1 MNILRDFSITAKLA
15 VLLCVPLFVALA
27 FIFNGLNVN
36 FTIYQSMKT
45 AEKLQNFA
53 ISAAALSD
61 QLQRELGFT
70 AGFLSSKG
78 AKLGTELQSQRKAT
92 DQKVTKFSQ
101 SINSKD
107 IVKFDALDEIIA
119 NYETALAKISE
130 TRTLVEK
137 QNVTVEESIAF
148 YSKVNEQL
156 VKINKLM
163 AVTVEDKAISGQIYA
178 YLNFMRLKETAG
190 IERALL
196 SKVFSAGEIDIP
208 TYNQILM
215 LQAKQKVYLH
225 VFNDFSS
232 HERTQSYVK
241 VVAGDAV
248 NEVERIRNIVLKK
261 KKRMRIAPDFWF
273 ANASARIAK
282 LSEFEV
288 LLASDL
294 EQSIINVKSNAL
306 NDLIKLASI
315 GLVALMCSLTIG
327 IFLLNHIRDQIR
339 SLSLSMKKVQQDLDL
354 TSRANIMGDDEL
366 GHLARDFNS
375 MVEHLATMTGNVTGA
390 NAQLGEVV
398 SAIQNIALQLN
409 DEISKGVAQT
419 MIVVSSVTEMDTAI
433 HDVSLSCSA
442 TAEKSDLAFDA
453 AEKGESLVKCSR
465 EAIVQLSNQIDQS
478 KSIVSLVEKDSMEI
492 DSILEMI
499 DGVAQQTN
507 LLALNAAIEAARAG
521 DKGRGFAVVASE
533 VRSLAA
539 QTGES
544 TSRIQ
549 SMIQKLQT
557 RVQEAV
563 RAMLISQESANATV
577 SGFNQLLEQ
586 LQSITQQSSLV
597 KDMSIKNA
605 ASTKQQSAVVA
616 KVGQSIVN
624 IQSSYDIATQNAQNL
639 KRTSQTLEY
648 VSEQLRNEM
657 SRFTLNK

>member
-261 KKRMRIAPDFWF
+261 K
-273 ANASARIAK
+273 NA
-282 LSEFEV
+282 
-288 LLASDL
+288 
-294 EQSIINVKSNAL
+294 
-306 NDLIKLASI
+306 
-315 GLVALMCSLTIG
+315 
-327 IFLLNHIRDQIR
+327 
-339 SLSLSMKKVQQDLDL
+339 
-354 TSRANIMGDDEL
+354 
-366 GHLARDFNS
+366 
-375 MVEHLATMTGNVTGA
+375 
-390 NAQLGEVV
+390 
-398 SAIQNIALQLN
+398 
-409 DEISKGVAQT
+409 
-419 MIVVSSVTEMDTAI
+419 
-433 HDVSLSCSA
+433 
-442 TAEKSDLAFDA
+442 
-453 AEKGESLVKCSR
+453 
-465 EAIVQLSNQIDQS
+465 
-478 KSIVSLVEKDSMEI
+478 
-492 DSILEMI
+492 
-499 DGVAQQTN
+499 
-507 LLALNAAIEAARAG
+507 
-521 DKGRGFAVVASE
+521 
-533 VRSLAA
+533 
-539 QTGES
+539 
-544 TSRIQ
+544 
-549 SMIQKLQT
+549 
-557 RVQEAV
+557 
-563 RAMLISQESANATV
+563 
-577 SGFNQLLEQ
+577 
-586 LQSITQQSSLV
+586 
-597 KDMSIKNA
+597 
-605 ASTKQQSAVVA
+605 
-616 KVGQSIVN
+616 
-624 IQSSYDIATQNAQNL
+624 
-639 KRTSQTLEY
+639 
-648 VSEQLRNEM
+648 
-657 SRFTLNK
+657 